1 MEKEKFSVRER
12 LKSFTYAFNGLK
24 ILFGNE
30 HNARIHLVIAVC
42 AILLGVLLHISF
54 AEWLF
59 IILAIGLVFAMEAI
73 NSSIEY
79 LADHVTTDYHRQIKK
94 VKDLSAAAVLLVALA
109 ALATGLVIFLPKLIA
124 LW

>member
-94 VKDLSAAAVLLVALA
+94 VKDLSAVAVLLVALA